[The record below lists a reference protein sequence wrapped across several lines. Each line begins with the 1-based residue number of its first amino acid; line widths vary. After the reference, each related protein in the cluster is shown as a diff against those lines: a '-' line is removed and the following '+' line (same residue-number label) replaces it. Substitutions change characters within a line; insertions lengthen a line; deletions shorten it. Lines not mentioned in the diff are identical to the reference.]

1 MDSLQDFL
9 GDQGLPPHLKE
20 MYEELNEKGYSE
32 ETMEQFALFSL
43 EVARYHRVH
52 SEAEDIDEI

>member
-9 GDQGLPPHLKE
+9 GEKDLPPHLKE
-20 MYEELNEKGYSE
+20 MYEELSEKGYSE

-43 EVARYHRVH
+43 EVVKYHRVRAE
-52 SEAEDIDEI
+52 SEDIEE